1 MQHVLVRFN
10 HRQCHHEEGLG
21 DTGCVILNSSYEK
34 SYKCTFKD
42 LLTQL
47 PVHSLEDRDLF
58 IPLPYHH
65 SEVIDDPL
73 KLLNVLV
80 LLPFGHETQGPRAF
94 RNIFGYLG
102 GSNQLLLVGGAPS
115 YLLLESRLVLIQ
127 KEFLLLMFQDQL
139 LHIQLHLGVFLD
151 QGLQLIVG

>member
-1 MQHVLVRFN
+1 
-10 HRQCHHEEGLG
+10 
-21 DTGCVILNSSYEK
+21 LNSSYEK

-47 PVHSLEDRDLF
+47 PVHGLEDRYLF

-94 RNIFGYLG
+94 RNILCYLG

-115 YLLLESRLVLIQ
+115 DLLLESRLVLIQ
-127 KEFLLLMFQDQL
+127 KELLLLMFKDEL
-139 LHIQLHLGVFLD
+139 FHIKLHLGVLLD
-151 QGLQLIVG
+151 